1 MPTRVVTL
9 PTGSEILASRI
20 AQVNSALRT
29 GSAKAVL
36 NVPDWYDVALAMQH
50 RNSYLVEE
58 RESPNAP
65 K

>member
-1 MPTRVVTL
+1 MSTRVITM

-20 AQVNSALRT
+20 AQVNAALRT
-29 GSAKAVL
+29 GSAQAVL
-36 NVPDWYDVALAMQH
+36 NVPDWYDVALLLQY

-58 RESPNAP
+58 RVAQSGA